1 MIRSSLIA
9 GTAIA
14 AALAVGGAGFASA
27 ASPAAQSQTLRVRE
41 TITAVASVDAAPA
54 GLSAGDESILHLRI
68 TSLAGKPIGVNNAV
82 CTVLA
87 PVSAGLAHCVGTGSL
102 PGGTIEWGGDLSLS
116 GERDTFV
123 VTGGTGVYRDA
134 AGQINV
140 RYTNPPTNTK
150 VIVTIRLAG

>member
-9 GTAIA
+9 AAAIG

-27 ASPAAQSQTLRVRE
+27 SGPAAHGQTFRVRE
-41 TITAVASVDAAPA
+41 TITAVGSVDVAPA
-54 GLSAGDESILHLRI
+54 GLSVGDESILHLRI
-68 TSLAGKPIGVNNAV
+68 SSLAGQPIGVNDAV

-87 PVSAGLAHCVGTGSL
+87 PVSAGLTHCVGTGSL
-102 PGGTIEWGGDLSLS
+102 PGGTIEWGGDLSLTAES
-116 GERDTFV
+116 DTFA
-123 VTGGTGVYRDA
+123 VTGGTGTYRDA

>member
-9 GTAIA
+9 ASAIGA
-14 AALAVGGAGFASA
+14 VLAVGGAGFASA
-27 ASPAAQSQTLRVRE
+27 ASPAAHDQTFRVRE

-54 GLSAGDESILHLRI
+54 GLSAGDESILHLQI
-68 TSLAGKPIGVNNAV
+68 KSLAGKPIGVNNAV

-116 GERDTFV
+116 GERDTFA